1 MADRLGDTVVMWR
14 PRTLVDTLVAT
25 LFEKDAETLDDAR
38 GDFWTLAL
46 VDSVARTRP
55 DAEANTVDN
64 TLVTVKTAAL
74 IGKLAVTLLE
84 AEYDT
89 WG

>member
-1 MADRLGDTVVMWR
+1 MADRLGDTVAMWK
-14 PRTLVDTLVAT
+14 PRTLVDTLAAT
-25 LFEKDAETLDDAR
+25 LFEKDAETLDDAQ

-55 DAEANTVDN
+55 DIEANTVDN
-64 TLVTVKTAAL
+64 TLVTVKAAAL
-74 IGKLAVTLLE
+74 IGKLGVTLLE

>member
-1 MADRLGDTVVMWR
+1 MADRLGDTVAMWR
-14 PRTLVDTLVAT
+14 PRTLVDTLAAT
-25 LFEKDAETLDDAR
+25 LFEKDAETLHDAQ

-64 TLVTVKTAAL
+64 TLVTVKAAAL

>member
-25 LFEKDAETLDDAR
+25 LFEKDAETLDDAE

-46 VDSVARTRP
+46 VDRQRGPYST
-55 DAEANTVDN
+55 
-64 TLVTVKTAAL
+64 
-74 IGKLAVTLLE
+74 
-84 AEYDT
+84 
-89 WG
+89 

>member
-1 MADRLGDTVVMWR
+1 MEAE
-14 PRTLVDTLVAT
+14 TLVDTLAAT
-25 LFEKDAETLDDAR
+25 VLEKDAETLVDAQ

-46 VDSVARTRP
+46 VDSVAHTRP
-55 DAEANTVDN
+55 DAEANTVGN
-64 TLVTVKTAAL
+64 TLVTVKAAAL
-74 IGKLAVTLLE
+74 IGKLAVTLLK

>member
-1 MADRLGDTVVMWR
+1 MEAE
-14 PRTLVDTLVAT
+14 TLVDTLAAT
-25 LFEKDAETLDDAR
+25 VLEKDAETLDDAQ

-46 VDSVARTRP
+46 VDSVAHPRP
-55 DAEANTVDN
+55 DAEANTVGN
-64 TLVTVKTAAL
+64 TLVTVKAAAL
-74 IGKLAVTLLE
+74 IGKLAVTLLK